1 MEDEE
6 KTTQDKTK
14 NKLQWLMVCENV
26 AEVERC
32 KLSEVF
38 DLSITEFLNMV
49 GYVNW
54 KNVELE
60 KKYKK

>member
-1 MEDEE
+1 MMKK

-26 AEVERC
+26 AGVERC

-38 DLSITEFLNMV
+38 DLPITEFLNMV

-60 KKYKK
+60 KKYKN